1 MRQIEDARKKYE
13 EIPIPQ
19 ELSGRVRA
27 AIVRSEEKRKS
38 QGQKIPVAG
47 IYRRNRI
54 YRRNKIYRRNR
65 IWGLCAGTAA
75 ALVLVFTTAL
85 NTNTAFA
92 DMAAGLPVIGAAA
105 RILTFRSYEKDE
117 GDWKISVEIPS
128 VEMIAKDT
136 NGLDA
141 ALNQEIYDLCS
152 RYAEEA
158 AERARE
164 YKKAFM
170 ETGGTEEEWEAHDI
184 KIHVGYEIK
193 AQTERYLSFAVQETE
208 NWSAAGSETRY
219 YNIDLK
225 DYKMVTLADVLGRDY
240 VRIANESILR
250 QMEDRKKK
258 DGIAFWSGSEGGFT
272 GITDKTAFYMNENGN
287 PVIVFDKYEI
297 APGAYGKLEFEIG
310 RTGEGIN
317 KTAYTDNFMVP
328 EEAVTAFAEKVKAAV
343 ADRDMDALSS
353 LASYPLYVGFK
364 DGGVSAGSPEELAA
378 LGTDRIFTPELS
390 AAVEAAEEETL
401 TPSMAGFVLKNQGT
415 PNIVFGV
422 SGGVLA
428 VKGINY

>member
-1 MRQIEDARKKYE
+1 MRQIEDARKRYE
-13 EIPIPQ
+13 EIPIPA
-19 ELSGRVRA
+19 ELSGRVKA
-27 AIVRSEEKRKS
+27 AIVQSEEKRKS
-38 QGQKIPVAG
+38 QRQRIPTVR
-47 IYRRNRI
+47 IRR
-54 YRRNKIYRRNR
+54 KHR
-65 IWGLCAGTAA
+65 IWGTCAGMAA

-92 DMAAGLPVIGAAA
+92 EMAAGLPVIGAAA
-105 RILTFRSYEKDE
+105 RILTFRSYERDE

-136 NGLDA
+136 NGLDS

-152 RYAEEA
+152 QYADEA
-158 AERARE
+158 VERARE

-184 KIHVGYEIK
+184 NIHVGYEIK
-193 AQTERYLSFAVQETE
+193 AQTEAYLSFAVQGTE
-208 NWSAAGSETRY
+208 NWSSAYSETKY

-225 DYKMVTLADVLGRDY
+225 DNKMVTLADVLGHDY
-240 VRIANESILR
+240 ARIADESILR
-250 QMEDRKKK
+250 QMENMEEKE
-258 DGIAFWSGSEGGFT
+258 GIAFWSKSEGGFT
-272 GITDKTAFYMNENGN
+272 GVTDKTVFYMNEKEN

-297 APGAYGKLEFEIG
+297 APGAYGKLEFEIDK
-310 RTGEGIN
+310 TGNMAE
-317 KTAYTDNFMVP
+317 KTGYTDNFMVP
-328 EEAVTAFAEKVKAAV
+328 EEEITAFAGKVKEAV
-343 ADRDMDALSS
+343 ADRDMDALAS

-378 LGTDRIFTPELS
+378 LGTDRIFTPELA
-390 AAVEAAEEETL
+390 AAVEAAGDETL
-401 TPSMAGFVLKNQGT
+401 SPSMAGFVLKKDGT

-422 SGGVLA
+422 SEGVLA

>member
-1 MRQIEDARKKYE
+1 MRQIEDARKRYE
-13 EIPIPQ
+13 EIPIPA
-19 ELSGRVRA
+19 ELSGRVKA

-38 QGQKIPVAG
+38 QRQRIPTVR
-47 IYRRNRI
+47 IRR
-54 YRRNKIYRRNR
+54 KHR
-65 IWGLCAGTAA
+65 IWGTCAGMAA

-92 DMAAGLPVIGAAA
+92 EMAAGLPVIGAAA
-105 RILTFRSYEKDE
+105 RILTFRSYERDE

-136 NGLDA
+136 NGLDS

-152 RYAEEA
+152 QYADEA
-158 AERARE
+158 VERARE

-184 KIHVGYEIK
+184 NIHVGYEIK
-193 AQTERYLSFAVQETE
+193 AQTEAYLSFAVQGTE
-208 NWSAAGSETRY
+208 NWSSAYSETKY

-225 DYKMVTLADVLGRDY
+225 DNKMVTLADVLGHDY
-240 VRIANESILR
+240 ARIADESILR
-250 QMEDRKKK
+250 QMENMEEKE
-258 DGIAFWSGSEGGFT
+258 GIAFWSKSEGGFT
-272 GITDKTAFYMNENGN
+272 GVTDKTVFYMNEKEN

-297 APGAYGKLEFEIG
+297 APGAYGKLEFEIDKTG
-310 RTGEGIN
+310 NMAERTG
-317 KTAYTDNFMVP
+317 YTDNFMVP
-328 EEAVTAFAEKVKAAV
+328 EEEITAFSGKVKEAV
-343 ADRDMDALSS
+343 ADRDMDALAS

-378 LGTDRIFTPELS
+378 LGTDRIFTPELA
-390 AAVEAAEEETL
+390 AAVEAAGDETL
-401 TPSMAGFVLKNQGT
+401 SPSMAGFVLKKDGT

-422 SGGVLA
+422 SEGVLA

>member
-1 MRQIEDARKKYE
+1 MRQIEDARKRYE
-13 EIPIPQ
+13 EIPIPA

-38 QGQKIPVAG
+38 QRQRIPTVR
-47 IYRRNRI
+47 IRR
-54 YRRNKIYRRNR
+54 KHR
-65 IWGLCAGTAA
+65 IWGTCAGMAA

-92 DMAAGLPVIGAAA
+92 EMAAGLPVIGAAA
-105 RILTFRSYEKDE
+105 RILTFRSYERDE

-136 NGLDA
+136 NGLDS

-152 RYAEEA
+152 QYADEA
-158 AERARE
+158 VERARE

-184 KIHVGYEIK
+184 NIHVRYEIK
-193 AQTERYLSFAVQETE
+193 AQTEAYLSFAVQGTE
-208 NWSAAGSETRY
+208 NWSSAYSETKY

-225 DYKMVTLADVLGRDY
+225 DNKMVTLADVLGHDY
-240 VRIANESILR
+240 ARIADESILR
-250 QMEDRKKK
+250 QMENMEEKE
-258 DGIAFWSGSEGGFT
+258 GIAFWSKSEGGFT
-272 GITDKTAFYMNENGN
+272 GVTDKTVFYMNEKEN

-297 APGAYGKLEFEIG
+297 APGAYGKLEFEIDK
-310 RTGEGIN
+310 TGNMAE
-317 KTAYTDNFMVP
+317 KTGYTDNFMVP
-328 EEAVTAFAEKVKAAV
+328 EEEITAFAGKVKEAV
-343 ADRDMDALSS
+343 ADRDMDALAS

-378 LGTDRIFTPELS
+378 LGTDRIFTPELA
-390 AAVEAAEEETL
+390 AAVEAAGDETL
-401 TPSMAGFVLKNQGT
+401 SPSMAGFVLKKDGT

-422 SGGVLA
+422 SEGVLA

>member
-1 MRQIEDARKKYE
+1 MRQIEDARKRYE
-13 EIPIPQ
+13 EIPIPA

-38 QGQKIPVAG
+38 QRQRIPTVR
-47 IYRRNRI
+47 IRR
-54 YRRNKIYRRNR
+54 KHR
-65 IWGLCAGTAA
+65 IWGTCAGMAA

-92 DMAAGLPVIGAAA
+92 EMAAGLPVIGAAA
-105 RILTFRSYEKDE
+105 RILTFRSYERDE

-328 EEAVTAFAEKVKAAV
+328 EEAVTAFAKKVKAAV
-343 ADRDMDALSS
+343 VDRDMDALSS

-401 TPSMAGFVLKNQGT
+401 TPSMAGFVLKNEGT

>member
-1 MRQIEDARKKYE
+1 MRQIEDARKRYE
-13 EIPIPQ
+13 EIPIPA

-38 QGQKIPVAG
+38 QRQRIPTVR
-47 IYRRNRI
+47 IRR
-54 YRRNKIYRRNR
+54 KHR
-65 IWGLCAGTAA
+65 IWGTCAGMAA

-92 DMAAGLPVIGAAA
+92 EMAAGLPVIGAAA
-105 RILTFRSYEKDE
+105 RILTFRSYERDE

-136 NGLDA
+136 NGLDS

-152 RYAEEA
+152 QYADEA
-158 AERARE
+158 VERARE

-184 KIHVGYEIK
+184 NIHVGYEIK
-193 AQTERYLSFAVQETE
+193 AQTEAYLSFAVQGTE
-208 NWSAAGSETRY
+208 NWSSAYSETKY

-225 DYKMVTLADVLGRDY
+225 DNKMVTLADVLGHDY
-240 VRIANESILR
+240 ARIADESILR
-250 QMEDRKKK
+250 QMENMEEKE
-258 DGIAFWSGSEGGFT
+258 GIAFWSKSEGGFT
-272 GITDKTAFYMNENGN
+272 GVTDKTVFYMNEKEN
-287 PVIVFDKYEI
+287 PVIVFDKYES
-297 APGAYGKLEFEIG
+297 APGAYGKLEFEIDK
-310 RTGEGIN
+310 TGNMAE
-317 KTAYTDNFMVP
+317 KTGYTDNFMVP
-328 EEAVTAFAEKVKAAV
+328 EEEITAFAGKVKEAV
-343 ADRDMDALSS
+343 ADRDMDALAS

-378 LGTDRIFTPELS
+378 LGTDRIFTPELA
-390 AAVEAAEEETL
+390 AAVEAAGDETL
-401 TPSMAGFVLKNQGT
+401 SPSMAGFVLKKDGT

-422 SGGVLA
+422 SEGVLA

>member
-1 MRQIEDARKKYE
+1 MRQIEDARKRYE
-13 EIPIPQ
+13 EIPIPA

-38 QGQKIPVAG
+38 QRQRIPTVR
-47 IYRRNRI
+47 IRR
-54 YRRNKIYRRNR
+54 KHR
-65 IWGLCAGTAA
+65 IWGTCAGMAA

-92 DMAAGLPVIGAAA
+92 EMAAGLPVIGAAA
-105 RILTFRSYEKDE
+105 RILTFRSYERDE

-136 NGLDA
+136 NGLDS

-152 RYAEEA
+152 QYADEA
-158 AERARE
+158 VERARE

-184 KIHVGYEIK
+184 NIHVGYEIK
-193 AQTERYLSFAVQETE
+193 AQTEAYLSFAVQGTE
-208 NWSAAGSETRY
+208 NWSSAYSETKY

-225 DYKMVTLADVLGRDY
+225 DNKMVTLADVLGHDY
-240 VRIANESILR
+240 ARIADESILR
-250 QMEDRKKK
+250 QMENMEEKE
-258 DGIAFWSGSEGGFT
+258 GIAFWSKSEGGFT
-272 GITDKTAFYMNENGN
+272 GVTDKTVFYMNEKEN

-297 APGAYGKLEFEIG
+297 APGAYGKLEFEIDKTG
-310 RTGEGIN
+310 NMAERTG
-317 KTAYTDNFMVP
+317 YTDNFMVP
-328 EEAVTAFAEKVKAAV
+328 EEEITAFAGKVKEAV
-343 ADRDMDALSS
+343 ADRDMDALAS

-364 DGGVSAGSPEELAA
+364 DSGVSAGSPEELAA
-378 LGTDRIFTPELS
+378 LGTDRIFTPELA
-390 AAVEAAEEETL
+390 AAVEAAGDETL
-401 TPSMAGFVLKNQGT
+401 SPSMAGFVLKKDGT

-422 SGGVLA
+422 SEGVLA

>member
-1 MRQIEDARKKYE
+1 MRQIEDARKRYE
-13 EIPIPQ
+13 EIPIPA
-19 ELSGRVRA
+19 ELSGRVKA

-38 QGQKIPVAG
+38 QRQRIPTVR
-47 IYRRNRI
+47 IRR
-54 YRRNKIYRRNR
+54 KHR
-65 IWGLCAGTAA
+65 IWGTCAGMAA

-92 DMAAGLPVIGAAA
+92 EMAAGLPVIGAAA
-105 RILTFRSYEKDE
+105 RILTFRSYERDE

-136 NGLDA
+136 NGLDS

-152 RYAEEA
+152 QYADEA
-158 AERARE
+158 VERARE

-184 KIHVGYEIK
+184 NIHVGYEIK
-193 AQTERYLSFAVQETE
+193 AQTEAYLSFAVQGTE
-208 NWSAAGSETRY
+208 NWSSAYSETKY

-225 DYKMVTLADVLGRDY
+225 DNKMVTLADVLGHDY
-240 VRIANESILR
+240 ARIADESILR
-250 QMEDRKKK
+250 QMENMEEKE
-258 DGIAFWSGSEGGFT
+258 GIAFWSKSEGGFT
-272 GITDKTAFYMNENGN
+272 GVTDKTVFYMNEKEN

-297 APGAYGKLEFEIG
+297 APGAYGKLEFEIDK
-310 RTGEGIN
+310 TGNMAEKSG
-317 KTAYTDNFMVP
+317 YTDNFMVP
-328 EEAVTAFAEKVKAAV
+328 EEEITAFSGKVKEAV
-343 ADRDMDALSS
+343 ADRDMDALAS

-378 LGTDRIFTPELS
+378 LGTDRIFTPELA
-390 AAVEAAEEETL
+390 AAVEAAGDETL
-401 TPSMAGFVLKNQGT
+401 SPSMAGFVLKKDGT

-422 SGGVLA
+422 SEGVLA

>member
-1 MRQIEDARKKYE
+1 MRQIEDARKRYE
-13 EIPIPQ
+13 EIPIPA

-38 QGQKIPVAG
+38 QRQRIPTVR
-47 IYRRNRI
+47 IRR
-54 YRRNKIYRRNR
+54 KHR
-65 IWGLCAGTAA
+65 IWGTCAGMAA

-92 DMAAGLPVIGAAA
+92 EMAAGLPVIGAAA
-105 RILTFRSYEKDE
+105 RILTFRSYERDE
-117 GDWKISVEIPS
+117 VDWKISVEIPS

-136 NGLDA
+136 NGLDS

-152 RYAEEA
+152 QYADEA
-158 AERARE
+158 VERARE

-184 KIHVGYEIK
+184 NIHVGYEIK
-193 AQTERYLSFAVQETE
+193 AQTEAYLSFAVQGTE
-208 NWSAAGSETRY
+208 NWSSAYSETKY

-225 DYKMVTLADVLGRDY
+225 DNKMVTLADVLGHDY
-240 VRIANESILR
+240 ARIADESILR
-250 QMEDRKKK
+250 QMENMEEKE
-258 DGIAFWSGSEGGFT
+258 GIAFWSKSEGGFT
-272 GITDKTAFYMNENGN
+272 GVTDKTVFYMNEKEN

-297 APGAYGKLEFEIG
+297 APGAYGKLEFEIDK
-310 RTGEGIN
+310 TGNMAE
-317 KTAYTDNFMVP
+317 KTGYTDNFMVP
-328 EEAVTAFAEKVKAAV
+328 EEEITAFAGKVKEAV
-343 ADRDMDALSS
+343 ADRDMDALAS

-378 LGTDRIFTPELS
+378 LGTDRIFTPELA
-390 AAVEAAEEETL
+390 AAVEAAGDETL
-401 TPSMAGFVLKNQGT
+401 SPSMAGFVLKKDGT

-422 SGGVLA
+422 SEGVLA

>member
-1 MRQIEDARKKYE
+1 MRQIEDARKRYE
-13 EIPIPQ
+13 EIPIPA
-19 ELSGRVRA
+19 ELSGRVKA

-38 QGQKIPVAG
+38 QRQRIPTVR
-47 IYRRNRI
+47 IRR
-54 YRRNKIYRRNR
+54 KHR
-65 IWGLCAGTAA
+65 IWGTCAGMAA

-92 DMAAGLPVIGAAA
+92 EMAAGLPVIGAAA
-105 RILTFRSYEKDE
+105 RILTFRSYERDE

-136 NGLDA
+136 NGLDS

-152 RYAEEA
+152 QYADEA
-158 AERARE
+158 VERARE

-184 KIHVGYEIK
+184 NIHVGYEIK
-193 AQTERYLSFAVQETE
+193 AQTEAYLSFAVQGTE
-208 NWSAAGSETRY
+208 NWSSAYSETKY

-225 DYKMVTLADVLGRDY
+225 DNKMVTLADVLGHDY
-240 VRIANESILR
+240 ARIADESLLR
-250 QMEDRKKK
+250 QMENMEEKE
-258 DGIAFWSGSEGGFT
+258 GIAFWSKSEGGFT
-272 GITDKTAFYMNENGN
+272 GVTDKTVFYMNEKEN

-297 APGAYGKLEFEIG
+297 APGAYGKLEFEIDK
-310 RTGEGIN
+310 TGNMAE
-317 KTAYTDNFMVP
+317 KTGYTDNFMVP
-328 EEAVTAFAEKVKAAV
+328 EEEITAFAGKVKEAV
-343 ADRDMDALSS
+343 ADRDMDALAS

-378 LGTDRIFTPELS
+378 LGTDRIFTPELA
-390 AAVEAAEEETL
+390 AAVEAAGDETL
-401 TPSMAGFVLKNQGT
+401 SPSMAGFVLKKDGT

-422 SGGVLA
+422 SEGVLA

>member
-1 MRQIEDARKKYE
+1 MRQIEDARKRYE
-13 EIPIPQ
+13 EIPIPA

-38 QGQKIPVAG
+38 QRQRIPTVR
-47 IYRRNRI
+47 IRR
-54 YRRNKIYRRNR
+54 KHR
-65 IWGLCAGTAA
+65 IWGTCAGMAA

-92 DMAAGLPVIGAAA
+92 EMAAGLPVIGAAA
-105 RILTFRSYEKDE
+105 RILTFRSYERDE

-136 NGLDA
+136 NGLDS

-152 RYAEEA
+152 QYADEA
-158 AERARE
+158 VERARE

-184 KIHVGYEIK
+184 NIHVGYEIK
-193 AQTERYLSFAVQETE
+193 AQTEAYLSFAVQGTE
-208 NWSAAGSETRY
+208 NWSSAYSETKY

-225 DYKMVTLADVLGRDY
+225 DNKMVTMADVLCHDY
-240 VRIANESILR
+240 ARIADESIIR
-250 QMEDRKKK
+250 QMDNIEERE
-258 DGIAFWSGSEGGFT
+258 GIAFWSKSEGGFT
-272 GITDKTAFYMNENGN
+272 GVTDKTVFYMNEKEN

-297 APGAYGKLEFEIG
+297 APGAYGKLEFEIDK
-310 RTGEGIN
+310 TGNMAE
-317 KTAYTDNFMVP
+317 KTGYTDNFMVP
-328 EEAVTAFAEKVKAAV
+328 EEEITAFAGKVKEAV
-343 ADRDMDALSS
+343 ADRDMDALAS

-378 LGTDRIFTPELS
+378 LGTDRIFTPELA
-390 AAVEAAEEETL
+390 AAVEAAGDETL
-401 TPSMAGFVLKNQGT
+401 SPSMAGFVLKKDGT

-422 SGGVLA
+422 SEGVLA

>member
-1 MRQIEDARKKYE
+1 MRQIEDARKRYE
-13 EIPIPQ
+13 ERPIPA

-38 QGQKIPVAG
+38 QRQRIPTVR
-47 IYRRNRI
+47 IRR
-54 YRRNKIYRRNR
+54 KHR
-65 IWGLCAGTAA
+65 IWGTCAGMAA

-92 DMAAGLPVIGAAA
+92 EMAAGLPVIGAAA
-105 RILTFRSYEKDE
+105 RILTFRSYERDE

-136 NGLDA
+136 NGLDS

-152 RYAEEA
+152 QYADEA
-158 AERARE
+158 VERARE

-184 KIHVGYEIK
+184 NIHVGYEIK
-193 AQTERYLSFAVQETE
+193 AQTEAYLSFAVQGTE
-208 NWSAAGSETRY
+208 NWSSAYSETKY

-225 DYKMVTLADVLGRDY
+225 DNKMVTLADVLGHDY
-240 VRIANESILR
+240 ARIADESILR
-250 QMEDRKKK
+250 QMENMEEKE
-258 DGIAFWSGSEGGFT
+258 GIAFWSKSEGGFT
-272 GITDKTAFYMNENGN
+272 GVTDKTVFYMNEKEN

-297 APGAYGKLEFEIG
+297 APGAYGKLEFEIDK
-310 RTGEGIN
+310 TGNMAE
-317 KTAYTDNFMVP
+317 KTGYTDNFMVP
-328 EEAVTAFAEKVKAAV
+328 EEEITAFAGKVKEAV
-343 ADRDMDALSS
+343 ADRDMDALAS

-378 LGTDRIFTPELS
+378 LGTDRIFTPELA
-390 AAVEAAEEETL
+390 AAVEAAGDETL
-401 TPSMAGFVLKNQGT
+401 SPSMAGFVLKKDGT

-422 SGGVLA
+422 SEGVLA

>member
-1 MRQIEDARKKYE
+1 MRQIEDARKRYE
-13 EIPIPQ
+13 EIPIPA
-19 ELSGRVRA
+19 ELSGRVKA

-38 QGQKIPVAG
+38 QRQRIPTVR
-47 IYRRNRI
+47 IRR
-54 YRRNKIYRRNR
+54 KHR
-65 IWGLCAGTAA
+65 IWGTCAGMAA

-92 DMAAGLPVIGAAA
+92 EMAAGLPVIGAAA
-105 RILTFRSYEKDE
+105 RILTFRSYERDE

-136 NGLDA
+136 NGLDS

-152 RYAEEA
+152 QYADEA
-158 AERARE
+158 VERARE

-184 KIHVGYEIK
+184 NIHVGYEIK
-193 AQTERYLSFAVQETE
+193 AQTEADLSFAVQGTE
-208 NWSAAGSETRY
+208 NWSSAYSETKY

-225 DYKMVTLADVLGRDY
+225 DNKMVTLADVLGHDY
-240 VRIANESILR
+240 ARIADESILR
-250 QMEDRKKK
+250 QMENMEEKE
-258 DGIAFWSGSEGGFT
+258 GIAFWSKSEGGFT
-272 GITDKTAFYMNENGN
+272 GVTDKTVFYMNEKEN

-297 APGAYGKLEFEIG
+297 APGAYGKLEFEIDK
-310 RTGEGIN
+310 TGNMAE
-317 KTAYTDNFMVP
+317 KTGYTDNFMVP
-328 EEAVTAFAEKVKAAV
+328 EEEITAFAGKVKEAV
-343 ADRDMDALSS
+343 ADRDMDALAS

-378 LGTDRIFTPELS
+378 LGTDRIFTPELA
-390 AAVEAAEEETL
+390 AAVEAAGDETL
-401 TPSMAGFVLKNQGT
+401 SPSMAGFVLKKDGT
-415 PNIVFGV
+415 QNIVFGV
-422 SGGVLA
+422 SEGVLA

>member
-1 MRQIEDARKKYE
+1 MRQIEDARKRYE
-13 EIPIPQ
+13 EIPIPA
-19 ELSGRVRA
+19 ELSGRVKA

-38 QGQKIPVAG
+38 QRQRIPTVR
-47 IYRRNRI
+47 IRR
-54 YRRNKIYRRNR
+54 KHR
-65 IWGLCAGTAA
+65 IWGTCAGMAA

-92 DMAAGLPVIGAAA
+92 EMAAGIPVIGAAA
-105 RILTFRSYEKDE
+105 RILTFRSYERDE

-136 NGLDA
+136 NGLDS

-152 RYAEEA
+152 QYADEA
-158 AERARE
+158 VERARE

-184 KIHVGYEIK
+184 NIHVGYEIK
-193 AQTERYLSFAVQETE
+193 AQTEAYLSFAVQGTE
-208 NWSAAGSETRY
+208 NWSSAYSETKY

-225 DYKMVTLADVLGRDY
+225 DNKMVTLADVLGHDY
-240 VRIANESILR
+240 ARIADESILR
-250 QMEDRKKK
+250 QMENMEEKE
-258 DGIAFWSGSEGGFT
+258 GIAFWSKSEGGFT
-272 GITDKTAFYMNENGN
+272 GVTDKTVFYMNEKEN

-297 APGAYGKLEFEIG
+297 APGAYGKLEFEIDK
-310 RTGEGIN
+310 TGNMAE
-317 KTAYTDNFMVP
+317 KTGYTDNFMVP
-328 EEAVTAFAEKVKAAV
+328 EEEITAFAGKVKEAV
-343 ADRDMDALSS
+343 ADRDMDALAS

-378 LGTDRIFTPELS
+378 LGTDRIFTPELA
-390 AAVEAAEEETL
+390 AAVEAAGDETL
-401 TPSMAGFVLKNQGT
+401 SPSMAGFVLKKDGT

-422 SGGVLA
+422 SEGVLA

>member
-1 MRQIEDARKKYE
+1 MRQIEDARKRYE
-13 EIPIPQ
+13 EIPIPA

-38 QGQKIPVAG
+38 QRQRIPTVR
-47 IYRRNRI
+47 IRR
-54 YRRNKIYRRNR
+54 KHR
-65 IWGLCAGTAA
+65 IWGTCAGMAA

-92 DMAAGLPVIGAAA
+92 EMAAGLPVIGAAA
-105 RILTFRSYEKDE
+105 RILTFRSYERDE

-136 NGLDA
+136 NGLDS

-152 RYAEEA
+152 QYADEA
-158 AERARE
+158 VERARE

-184 KIHVGYEIK
+184 NIHVGYEIK
-193 AQTERYLSFAVQETE
+193 AQTEAYLSFAVQGTE
-208 NWSAAGSETRY
+208 NWSSAYSETKY

-225 DYKMVTLADVLGRDY
+225 DNKMVTLADVLGHDDA
-240 VRIANESILR
+240 RIADESILR
-250 QMEDRKKK
+250 QMENMEEKE
-258 DGIAFWSGSEGGFT
+258 GIAFWSKSEGGFT
-272 GITDKTAFYMNENGN
+272 GVTDKTVFYMNEKEN

-297 APGAYGKLEFEIG
+297 APGAYGKLEFEIDK
-310 RTGEGIN
+310 TGNMAE
-317 KTAYTDNFMVP
+317 KTGYTDNFMVP
-328 EEAVTAFAEKVKAAV
+328 EEEITAFAGKVKEAV
-343 ADRDMDALSS
+343 ADRDMDALAS

-378 LGTDRIFTPELS
+378 LGTDRIFTPELA
-390 AAVEAAEEETL
+390 AAVEAAGDETL
-401 TPSMAGFVLKNQGT
+401 SPSMAGFVLKKDGT

>member
-1 MRQIEDARKKYE
+1 MRQIEDARKRYE
-13 EIPIPQ
+13 EIPIPA
-19 ELSGRVRA
+19 ELSGRVKA

-38 QGQKIPVAG
+38 QRQRIPTVR
-47 IYRRNRI
+47 IRR
-54 YRRNKIYRRNR
+54 KHR
-65 IWGLCAGTAA
+65 IWGTCAGMAA

-92 DMAAGLPVIGAAA
+92 EMAAGLPVIGAAA
-105 RILTFRSYEKDE
+105 RILTFRSYERDE

-136 NGLDA
+136 NGLDS

-152 RYAEEA
+152 QYADEA
-158 AERARE
+158 VERARE

-184 KIHVGYEIK
+184 NIHVGYEIK
-193 AQTERYLSFAVQETE
+193 AQTEAYLSFAVQGTE
-208 NWSAAGSETRY
+208 NWSSAYSETKY

-225 DYKMVTLADVLGRDY
+225 DNKMVTLADVLGHDY
-240 VRIANESILR
+240 ARIADESILR

-297 APGAYGKLEFEIG
+297 APGAYGKLEFEIDK
-310 RTGEGIN
+310 TGNMAE
-317 KTAYTDNFMVP
+317 KTGYTDNFMVP
-328 EEAVTAFAEKVKAAV
+328 EEEITAFAGKVKEAV
-343 ADRDMDALSS
+343 ADRDMDALAS

-378 LGTDRIFTPELS
+378 LGTDRIFTPELA
-390 AAVEAAEEETL
+390 AAVEAAGDETL
-401 TPSMAGFVLKNQGT
+401 SPSMAGFVLKKDGT

-422 SGGVLA
+422 SEGVLA

>member
-1 MRQIEDARKKYE
+1 MRQIEDARKRYE
-13 EIPIPQ
+13 EIPIPA
-19 ELSGRVRA
+19 ELSGRVKA

-38 QGQKIPVAG
+38 QRQRIPTVR
-47 IYRRNRI
+47 IRR
-54 YRRNKIYRRNR
+54 KHR
-65 IWGLCAGTAA
+65 IWGTCAGMAA

-92 DMAAGLPVIGAAA
+92 EMAAGLPVIGAAA
-105 RILTFRSYEKDE
+105 RILTFRSYERDE

-136 NGLDA
+136 NGLDS

-152 RYAEEA
+152 QYADEA
-158 AERARE
+158 VERARE

-184 KIHVGYEIK
+184 NIHVGYEIK
-193 AQTERYLSFAVQETE
+193 AQTEAYLSFAVQGTE
-208 NWSAAGSETRY
+208 NWSSAYSETKY

-225 DYKMVTLADVLGRDY
+225 DNKMVTLADVLGHDY
-240 VRIANESILR
+240 ARIADESILR
-250 QMEDRKKK
+250 QMEDMEEK
-258 DGIAFWSGSEGGFT
+258 DGIAFWSKSEGGFT
-272 GITDKTAFYMNENGN
+272 GVTDKTVFYMNEKEN

-297 APGAYGKLEFEIG
+297 APGAYGKLEFEIDK
-310 RTGEGIN
+310 TGNMAE
-317 KTAYTDNFMVP
+317 KTGYTDNFMVP
-328 EEAVTAFAEKVKAAV
+328 EEEITAFAGKVKEAV
-343 ADRDMDALSS
+343 ADRDMDALAS

-378 LGTDRIFTPELS
+378 LGTDRIFTPELA
-390 AAVEAAEEETL
+390 AAVEAAGDETL
-401 TPSMAGFVLKNQGT
+401 SPSMAGFVLKKDGT

-422 SGGVLA
+422 SEGVLA

>member
-1 MRQIEDARKKYE
+1 MRQIEDARKRYE
-13 EIPIPQ
+13 EIPIPA

-38 QGQKIPVAG
+38 QRQRIPTVR
-47 IYRRNRI
+47 IRR
-54 YRRNKIYRRNR
+54 KHR
-65 IWGLCAGTAA
+65 IWGTCAGMAA

-92 DMAAGLPVIGAAA
+92 EMAAGFPVIGAAA
-105 RILTFRSYEKDE
+105 RILTFRSYERDE
-117 GDWKISVEIPS
+117 GDWKISVEIPG

-136 NGLDA
+136 NGLDS

-152 RYAEEA
+152 QYADEA
-158 AERARE
+158 VERARE

-184 KIHVGYEIK
+184 NIHVGYEIK
-193 AQTERYLSFAVQETE
+193 AQTEAYLSFAVQGTE
-208 NWSAAGSETRY
+208 NWSSAYSETKY

-225 DYKMVTLADVLGRDY
+225 DNKMVTLADVLGHDY
-240 VRIANESILR
+240 ARIADESILR
-250 QMEDRKKK
+250 QMENMEEKE
-258 DGIAFWSGSEGGFT
+258 GIAFWSKSEGGFT
-272 GITDKTAFYMNENGN
+272 GVTDKTVFYMNEKEN

-297 APGAYGKLEFEIG
+297 APGAYGKLEFEIDK
-310 RTGEGIN
+310 TGNMAE
-317 KTAYTDNFMVP
+317 KTGYTDNFMVP
-328 EEAVTAFAEKVKAAV
+328 EEEITAFAGKVKEAV
-343 ADRDMDALSS
+343 ADRDMDALAS

-378 LGTDRIFTPELS
+378 LGTDRIFTPELA
-390 AAVEAAEEETL
+390 AAVEAAGDETL
-401 TPSMAGFVLKNQGT
+401 SPSMAGFVLKKDGT

-422 SGGVLA
+422 SEGVLA

>member
-1 MRQIEDARKKYE
+1 MRQIEDARKRYE
-13 EIPIPQ
+13 EIPIPA
-19 ELSGRVRA
+19 ELSGRVKA

-38 QGQKIPVAG
+38 QRQRIPTVR
-47 IYRRNRI
+47 IRR
-54 YRRNKIYRRNR
+54 KHR
-65 IWGLCAGTAA
+65 IWGTCAGMAA

-92 DMAAGLPVIGAAA
+92 EMAAGLPVIGAAA
-105 RILTFRSYEKDE
+105 RILTFRSYERDE

-136 NGLDA
+136 NGLDS

-152 RYAEEA
+152 QYADEA
-158 AERARE
+158 VERARE

-184 KIHVGYEIK
+184 NIHVGYEIK
-193 AQTERYLSFAVQETE
+193 AQTEAYLSFAVQGTE
-208 NWSAAGSETRY
+208 NWSSAYSETKY

-225 DYKMVTLADVLGRDY
+225 DNKMVTLADVLGHDY
-240 VRIANESILR
+240 ARIADESILR
-250 QMEDRKKK
+250 QMENMEEKE
-258 DGIAFWSGSEGGFT
+258 GIAFWSKSEGGFT
-272 GITDKTAFYMNENGN
+272 GVTDKIVFYMNEKEN

-297 APGAYGKLEFEIG
+297 APGAYGKLEFEIDK
-310 RTGEGIN
+310 TGNMAE
-317 KTAYTDNFMVP
+317 KTGYTDNFMVP
-328 EEAVTAFAEKVKAAV
+328 EEEITAFAGKVKEAV
-343 ADRDMDALSS
+343 ADRDMDALAS

-378 LGTDRIFTPELS
+378 LGTDRIFTPELA
-390 AAVEAAEEETL
+390 AAVEAAGDETL
-401 TPSMAGFVLKNQGT
+401 SPSMAGFVLKKDGT

-422 SGGVLA
+422 SEGVLA

>member
-1 MRQIEDARKKYE
+1 MRQIEDARKRYE
-13 EIPIPQ
+13 EIPIPA

-38 QGQKIPVAG
+38 QRQRIPTVR
-47 IYRRNRI
+47 IRR
-54 YRRNKIYRRNR
+54 KHR
-65 IWGLCAGTAA
+65 IWGTCAGMAA

-92 DMAAGLPVIGAAA
+92 EMAAGLPAIGAAA
-105 RILTFRSYEKDE
+105 RILTFRSYERDE

-136 NGLDA
+136 NGLDS

-152 RYAEEA
+152 QYADEA
-158 AERARE
+158 VERARE

-184 KIHVGYEIK
+184 NIHVGYEIK
-193 AQTERYLSFAVQETE
+193 AQTEAYLSFAVQGTE
-208 NWSAAGSETRY
+208 NWSSAYSETKY

-225 DYKMVTLADVLGRDY
+225 DNKMVTLADVLGHDY
-240 VRIANESILR
+240 ARIADESILR
-250 QMEDRKKK
+250 QMENMEEKE
-258 DGIAFWSGSEGGFT
+258 GIAFWSKSEGGFT
-272 GITDKTAFYMNENGN
+272 GVTDKTVFYMNEKEN

-297 APGAYGKLEFEIG
+297 APGAYGKLEFEIDK
-310 RTGEGIN
+310 TGNMAE
-317 KTAYTDNFMVP
+317 KTGYTDNFMVP
-328 EEAVTAFAEKVKAAV
+328 EEEITAFAGKVKEAV
-343 ADRDMDALSS
+343 ADRDMDALAS

-378 LGTDRIFTPELS
+378 LGTDRIFTPELA
-390 AAVEAAEEETL
+390 AAVEAAGDETL
-401 TPSMAGFVLKNQGT
+401 SPSMAGFVLKKDGT

-422 SGGVLA
+422 SEGVLA

>member
-1 MRQIEDARKKYE
+1 MRQIEDARKRYE
-13 EIPIPQ
+13 EIPIPA
-19 ELSGRVRA
+19 ELSGRVKA

-38 QGQKIPVAG
+38 QRQRIPTVR
-47 IYRRNRI
+47 IRR
-54 YRRNKIYRRNR
+54 KHR
-65 IWGLCAGTAA
+65 IWGTCAGMAA

-92 DMAAGLPVIGAAA
+92 EMAAGFPVIGAAA
-105 RILTFRSYEKDE
+105 RILTFRSYERDE

-136 NGLDA
+136 NGLDS

-152 RYAEEA
+152 QYADEA
-158 AERARE
+158 VERARE

-184 KIHVGYEIK
+184 NIHVGYEIK
-193 AQTERYLSFAVQETE
+193 AQTEAYLSFAVQGTE
-208 NWSAAGSETRY
+208 NWSSAYSETKY

-225 DYKMVTLADVLGRDY
+225 DNKMVTLADVLGHDY
-240 VRIANESILR
+240 ARIADESILR
-250 QMEDRKKK
+250 QMENMEEKE
-258 DGIAFWSGSEGGFT
+258 GIAFWSKSEGGFT
-272 GITDKTAFYMNENGN
+272 GVTDKTVFYMNEKEN

-297 APGAYGKLEFEIG
+297 APGAYGKLEFEIDK
-310 RTGEGIN
+310 TGNMAE
-317 KTAYTDNFMVP
+317 KTGYTDNFMVP
-328 EEAVTAFAEKVKAAV
+328 EEEITAFAGKVKEAV
-343 ADRDMDALSS
+343 ADRDMDALAS

-378 LGTDRIFTPELS
+378 LGTDRIFTPELA
-390 AAVEAAEEETL
+390 AAVEAAGDETL
-401 TPSMAGFVLKNQGT
+401 SPSMAGFVLKKDGT

-422 SGGVLA
+422 SEGVLA

>member
-1 MRQIEDARKKYE
+1 MRQIEDARKRYE
-13 EIPIPQ
+13 EIPIPA

-38 QGQKIPVAG
+38 QRQRIPTVR
-47 IYRRNRI
+47 IRR
-54 YRRNKIYRRNR
+54 KHR
-65 IWGLCAGTAA
+65 IWGTCAGMAA

-92 DMAAGLPVIGAAA
+92 EMAAGLPVIGAAA
-105 RILTFRSYEKDE
+105 RILTFRSYERDE

-136 NGLDA
+136 NGLDS

-152 RYAEEA
+152 QYADEA
-158 AERARE
+158 VERARE

-184 KIHVGYEIK
+184 NIHVGYEIK
-193 AQTERYLSFAVQETE
+193 AQTERYLSFAVQGTE

-401 TPSMAGFVLKNQGT
+401 TPSMAGFVLKNEGT

>member
-1 MRQIEDARKKYE
+1 MRQIEDARKRYE
-13 EIPIPQ
+13 EIPIPA
-19 ELSGRVRA
+19 ELSGRVKA

-38 QGQKIPVAG
+38 QRQRIPTVR
-47 IYRRNRI
+47 IRR
-54 YRRNKIYRRNR
+54 KHR
-65 IWGLCAGTAA
+65 IWGTCAGMAA

-92 DMAAGLPVIGAAA
+92 EMAAGLPVIGAAA
-105 RILTFRSYEKDE
+105 RILTFRSYERDE

-136 NGLDA
+136 NGLDS

-152 RYAEEA
+152 QYADEA
-158 AERARE
+158 VERARE

-184 KIHVGYEIK
+184 NIHVGYEIK
-193 AQTERYLSFAVQETE
+193 AQTEAYLSFAVQGTE
-208 NWSAAGSETRY
+208 NWSRAYSETKY

-225 DYKMVTLADVLGRDY
+225 DNKMVTLADVLGHDY
-240 VRIANESILR
+240 ARIADESILR
-250 QMEDRKKK
+250 QMENMEEKE
-258 DGIAFWSGSEGGFT
+258 GIAFWSKSEGGFT
-272 GITDKTAFYMNENGN
+272 GVTDKTVFYMNEKEN

-297 APGAYGKLEFEIG
+297 APGAYGKLEFEIDKTG
-310 RTGEGIN
+310 NMAERTG
-317 KTAYTDNFMVP
+317 YTDNFMVP
-328 EEAVTAFAEKVKAAV
+328 EEEITAFSGKVKEAV
-343 ADRDMDALSS
+343 ADRDMDALAS

-378 LGTDRIFTPELS
+378 LGTDRIFTPELA
-390 AAVEAAEEETL
+390 AAVEAAGDETL
-401 TPSMAGFVLKNQGT
+401 SPSMAGFVLKKDGT

-422 SGGVLA
+422 SEGVLA

>member
-1 MRQIEDARKKYE
+1 MRQIEDARKRYE
-13 EIPIPQ
+13 EIPIPA

-38 QGQKIPVAG
+38 QRQRIPTVR
-47 IYRRNRI
+47 IRR
-54 YRRNKIYRRNR
+54 KHR
-65 IWGLCAGTAA
+65 IWGTCAGMAA

-92 DMAAGLPVIGAAA
+92 EMAAGLPVIGAAA
-105 RILTFRSYEKDE
+105 RILTFRSYERDE

-136 NGLDA
+136 NGLDS

-152 RYAEEA
+152 QYADEA
-158 AERARE
+158 VERARE

-184 KIHVGYEIK
+184 NIHVGYEIK
-193 AQTERYLSFAVQETE
+193 AQTEAYLSFAVQGTE
-208 NWSAAGSETRY
+208 NWSSAYSETKY

-225 DYKMVTLADVLGRDY
+225 DNKMVTLADVLGHDY
-240 VRIANESILR
+240 ARIADESILR
-250 QMEDRKKK
+250 QMENMEEKE
-258 DGIAFWSGSEGGFT
+258 GIAFWSKSEGGFT
-272 GITDKTAFYMNENGN
+272 GVTDKTVFYMNEKEN

-297 APGAYGKLEFEIG
+297 APGAYGKLEFEIDK
-310 RTGEGIN
+310 TGNMAE
-317 KTAYTDNFMVP
+317 KTGYTDNFMVP
-328 EEAVTAFAEKVKAAV
+328 EEEITAFAGKVKEAV
-343 ADRDMDALSS
+343 ADRDMDALAS

-364 DGGVSAGSPEELAA
+364 DGGVSVGSPEELAA
-378 LGTDRIFTPELS
+378 LGTDRIFTPDLA
-390 AAVEAAEEETL
+390 AAVEAAGDETL
-401 TPSMAGFVLKNQGT
+401 SPSMAGFVLKKDGT

-422 SGGVLA
+422 SEGVLA

>member
-1 MRQIEDARKKYE
+1 
-13 EIPIPQ
+13 
-19 ELSGRVRA
+19 
-27 AIVRSEEKRKS
+27 
-38 QGQKIPVAG
+38 
-47 IYRRNRI
+47 
-54 YRRNKIYRRNR
+54 
-65 IWGLCAGTAA
+65 
-75 ALVLVFTTAL
+75 
-85 NTNTAFA
+85 
-92 DMAAGLPVIGAAA
+92 
-105 RILTFRSYEKDE
+105 
-117 GDWKISVEIPS
+117 
-128 VEMIAKDT
+128 
-136 NGLDA
+136 
-141 ALNQEIYDLCS
+141 
-152 RYAEEA
+152 
-158 AERARE
+158 
-164 YKKAFM
+164 M

-193 AQTERYLSFAVQETE
+193 AQTERYLSFAVQGTE

-328 EEAVTAFAEKVKAAV
+328 EEAATAFAKKVKAAV
-343 ADRDMDALSS
+343 ADRDMDALAS

-401 TPSMAGFVLKNQGT
+401 TPSMAGFVLKNEGT

>member
-38 QGQKIPVAG
+38 QEQKIPVAG

-193 AQTERYLSFAVQETE
+193 AQTERYLSFAVQGTE

-225 DYKMVTLADVLGRDY
+225 DYKMV
-240 VRIANESILR
+240 
-250 QMEDRKKK
+250 
-258 DGIAFWSGSEGGFT
+258 T

-328 EEAVTAFAEKVKAAV
+328 EEAVTAFAKKVKAAV

-401 TPSMAGFVLKNQGT
+401 TPSMAGFVLKNEGT

>member
-1 MRQIEDARKKYE
+1 MRQIEDARKRYE
-13 EIPIPQ
+13 EIPIPA
-19 ELSGRVRA
+19 ELSGRVKA

-38 QGQKIPVAG
+38 QRQRIPTVR
-47 IYRRNRI
+47 IRRKHRI
-54 YRRNKIYRRNR
+54 
-65 IWGLCAGTAA
+65 GGTCAGMAA
-75 ALVLVFTTAL
+75 ALVLIFTTAL

-328 EEAVTAFAEKVKAAV
+328 EEAVTAFAKKVKAAV

-401 TPSMAGFVLKNQGT
+401 TPSMAGFVLKNEGT

>member
-1 MRQIEDARKKYE
+1 MRQIEDARKRYE
-13 EIPIPQ
+13 EIPIPA
-19 ELSGRVRA
+19 ELSGRVKA

-38 QGQKIPVAG
+38 QRQRIPTVR
-47 IYRRNRI
+47 IRR
-54 YRRNKIYRRNR
+54 KHR
-65 IWGLCAGTAA
+65 IWGTCAGMAA

-92 DMAAGLPVIGAAA
+92 EMAAGLPVIGAAA
-105 RILTFRSYEKDE
+105 RILTFRSYERDE

-136 NGLDA
+136 NGLDS

-152 RYAEEA
+152 QYADEA
-158 AERARE
+158 VERARE

-170 ETGGTEEEWEAHDI
+170 ETGGPEEEWEAHDI
-184 KIHVGYEIK
+184 NIHVGYEIK
-193 AQTERYLSFAVQETE
+193 AQTEAYLSFAVQGTE
-208 NWSAAGSETRY
+208 NWSSAYSETKY

-225 DYKMVTLADVLGRDY
+225 DNKMVTLADVLGHDY
-240 VRIANESILR
+240 ARIADESILR
-250 QMEDRKKK
+250 QMENMEEKE
-258 DGIAFWSGSEGGFT
+258 GIAFWSKSEGGFT
-272 GITDKTAFYMNENGN
+272 GVTDKTVFYMNEKEN

-297 APGAYGKLEFEIG
+297 APGAYGKLEFEIDK
-310 RTGEGIN
+310 TGNMAE
-317 KTAYTDNFMVP
+317 KTGYTDNFMVP
-328 EEAVTAFAEKVKAAV
+328 EEEITAFAGKVKEAV
-343 ADRDMDALSS
+343 ADRDMDALAS

-378 LGTDRIFTPELS
+378 LGTDRIFTPELA
-390 AAVEAAEEETL
+390 AAVEAAGDETL
-401 TPSMAGFVLKNQGT
+401 SPSMAGFVLKKDGT

-422 SGGVLA
+422 SEGVLA

>member
-1 MRQIEDARKKYE
+1 MRQIEDARKRYE
-13 EIPIPQ
+13 EIPIPA

-38 QGQKIPVAG
+38 QRQRIPTVR
-47 IYRRNRI
+47 IRR
-54 YRRNKIYRRNR
+54 KHR
-65 IWGLCAGTAA
+65 IWGTCAGMAA

-92 DMAAGLPVIGAAA
+92 EMAAGLPVIGAAA
-105 RILTFRSYEKDE
+105 RILTFRSYERDE

-136 NGLDA
+136 NGLDS

-152 RYAEEA
+152 QYADEA
-158 AERARE
+158 VERARE

-184 KIHVGYEIK
+184 NIHVGYEIK
-193 AQTERYLSFAVQETE
+193 AQTEAYLSFAVQGTE
-208 NWSAAGSETRY
+208 NWSSAYSETKY

-225 DYKMVTLADVLGRDY
+225 DNKMVTLADVLGHDY
-240 VRIANESILR
+240 ARIADESILR
-250 QMEDRKKK
+250 QMENMEEKE
-258 DGIAFWSGSEGGFT
+258 GIAFWSKSEGGFT
-272 GITDKTAFYMNENGN
+272 GVTDKTVFYMNEKEN

-297 APGAYGKLEFEIG
+297 APGAYGKLEFEIDK
-310 RTGEGIN
+310 TGNMAE
-317 KTAYTDNFMVP
+317 KTGYTDNFMVP
-328 EEAVTAFAEKVKAAV
+328 EEEITAFAGKVKEDV
-343 ADRDMDALSS
+343 ADRDMDALAS

-378 LGTDRIFTPELS
+378 LGTDRIFTPELA
-390 AAVEAAEEETL
+390 AAVEAAGDETL
-401 TPSMAGFVLKNQGT
+401 SPSMAGFVLKKDGT

-422 SGGVLA
+422 SEGVLA

>member
-1 MRQIEDARKKYE
+1 MRQIEDARKRYE
-13 EIPIPQ
+13 EIPIPA

-38 QGQKIPVAG
+38 QRQRIPTVR
-47 IYRRNRI
+47 IRR
-54 YRRNKIYRRNR
+54 KHR
-65 IWGLCAGTAA
+65 IWGTCAGMAA

-92 DMAAGLPVIGAAA
+92 EMAAGLPVIGAAA
-105 RILTFRSYEKDE
+105 RILTFRSYERDE

-136 NGLDA
+136 NGLDS

-152 RYAEEA
+152 QYADEA
-158 AERARE
+158 VERARE

-184 KIHVGYEIK
+184 NIHVGYEIK
-193 AQTERYLSFAVQETE
+193 AQTEAYLSFAVQGTE
-208 NWSAAGSETRY
+208 NWSSAYSETKY

-225 DYKMVTLADVLGRDY
+225 DNKMVTLADVLGHDY
-240 VRIANESILR
+240 ARIADESILR
-250 QMEDRKKK
+250 QMENMEEKE
-258 DGIAFWSGSEGGFT
+258 GIAFWSKSEGGFT
-272 GITDKTAFYMNENGN
+272 GVTDKTVFYMNEKEN

-297 APGAYGKLEFEIG
+297 APGAYGKLEFEIDKTG
-310 RTGEGIN
+310 NMAERTG
-317 KTAYTDNFMVP
+317 YTDNFMVP
-328 EEAVTAFAEKVKAAV
+328 EEEITAFAGKVKEAV
-343 ADRDMDALSS
+343 ADRDMDALAS

-378 LGTDRIFTPELS
+378 LGTDRIFTPELA
-390 AAVEAAEEETL
+390 AAVEAAGDETL
-401 TPSMAGFVLKNQGT
+401 PPSMAGFVLKKDGT

-422 SGGVLA
+422 SEGVLA

>member
-1 MRQIEDARKKYE
+1 MRQIEDARKRYE
-13 EIPIPQ
+13 EIPIPA
-19 ELSGRVRA
+19 ELSGRVKA

-38 QGQKIPVAG
+38 QRQRIPTVR
-47 IYRRNRI
+47 IRR
-54 YRRNKIYRRNR
+54 KHR
-65 IWGLCAGTAA
+65 IWGTCAGMAA

-92 DMAAGLPVIGAAA
+92 EMAAGLPVIGAAA
-105 RILTFRSYEKDE
+105 RILTFRSYERDE

-136 NGLDA
+136 NGLDS

-152 RYAEEA
+152 QYADEA
-158 AERARE
+158 VERARE

-184 KIHVGYEIK
+184 NIHVGYEIK
-193 AQTERYLSFAVQETE
+193 AQTEAYLSFAVQGTE
-208 NWSAAGSETRY
+208 NWSSAYSETKY

-225 DYKMVTLADVLGRDY
+225 DNKMVTLADVLGHDY
-240 VRIANESILR
+240 ARIADESILR
-250 QMEDRKKK
+250 QMENMEDKE
-258 DGIAFWSGSEGGFT
+258 GIAFWSKSEGGFT
-272 GITDKTAFYMNENGN
+272 GVTDKTVFYMNEKEN

-297 APGAYGKLEFEIG
+297 APGAYGKLEFEIDK
-310 RTGEGIN
+310 TGNMAE
-317 KTAYTDNFMVP
+317 KTGYTDNFMVP
-328 EEAVTAFAEKVKAAV
+328 EEEITAFAGKVKEAV
-343 ADRDMDALSS
+343 ADRDMDALAS

-378 LGTDRIFTPELS
+378 LGTDRIFTPELA
-390 AAVEAAEEETL
+390 AAVAAAGDETL
-401 TPSMAGFVLKNQGT
+401 SPSMAGFVLKKDGT

-422 SGGVLA
+422 SEGVLA
-428 VKGINY
+428 VKVINY

>member
-38 QGQKIPVAG
+38 QEQKIPVAG

-54 YRRNKIYRRNR
+54 YRRNK

-141 ALNQEIYDLCS
+141 ALNQEIYDLCR

-193 AQTERYLSFAVQETE
+193 AQTERYLSFAVQGTE

-328 EEAVTAFAEKVKAAV
+328 EEAATAFAKKVKAAV

-364 DGGVSAGSPEELAA
+364 DGGVWAGSPEELAA

-401 TPSMAGFVLKNQGT
+401 TPSMAGFVLKNEGT

-428 VKGINY
+428 VKGIIY

>member
-1 MRQIEDARKKYE
+1 MRQIEDARKRYE
-13 EIPIPQ
+13 EIPIPA

-38 QGQKIPVAG
+38 QRQRIPTVR
-47 IYRRNRI
+47 IRR
-54 YRRNKIYRRNR
+54 KHR
-65 IWGLCAGTAA
+65 IWGTCAGMAA

-92 DMAAGLPVIGAAA
+92 EMAAGLPVIGAAA
-105 RILTFRSYEKDE
+105 RILTFRSYERDE
-117 GDWKISVEIPS
+117 GDVKISVEIPS

-136 NGLDA
+136 NGLDS

-152 RYAEEA
+152 QYADEA
-158 AERARE
+158 VERARE

-184 KIHVGYEIK
+184 NIHVGYEIK
-193 AQTERYLSFAVQETE
+193 AQTEAYLSFAVQGTE
-208 NWSAAGSETRY
+208 NWSSAYSETKY

-225 DYKMVTLADVLGRDY
+225 DNKMVTLADVLGHDY
-240 VRIANESILR
+240 ARIADESILR
-250 QMEDRKKK
+250 QLENMEEKE
-258 DGIAFWSGSEGGFT
+258 GIAFWSKSEGGFT
-272 GITDKTAFYMNENGN
+272 GVTDKTVFYMNEKEN

-297 APGAYGKLEFEIG
+297 APGAYGKLEFEIDK
-310 RTGEGIN
+310 TGNMAE
-317 KTAYTDNFMVP
+317 KTGYTDNFMVP
-328 EEAVTAFAEKVKAAV
+328 EEEITAFAGKVKEAV
-343 ADRDMDALSS
+343 ADRDMDALAS

-378 LGTDRIFTPELS
+378 LGTDRIFTPELA
-390 AAVEAAEEETL
+390 AAVEAAGDETL
-401 TPSMAGFVLKNQGT
+401 SPSMAGFVLKKDGT

-422 SGGVLA
+422 SEGVLA